1 VIRQIKHLLWGG
13 KSGNMASE
21 ANLGGAVAE
30 IHKISIAL
38 TADEIAALRAA
49 VESGDY
55 ATPGEIV
62 REAIR
67 DWQRKRERR
76 QQEIFRLRELWD
88 QGKASGEAAPLDFDE
103 LTVEARRRLAKAAST
118 KGDDG

>member
-1 VIRQIKHLLWGG
+1 
-13 KSGNMASE
+13 MASE

-88 QGKASGEAAPLDFDE
+88 EGKASGPARPLDWKE
-103 LTVEARRRLAKAAST
+103 LRREARQRLAQMRKAEV
-118 KGDDG
+118 DDR

>member
-1 VIRQIKHLLWGG
+1 
-13 KSGNMASE
+13 MASE

-49 VESGDY
+49 VEFGDY

-76 QQEIFRLRELWD
+76 QQEISGCANCGIKARPAAKPLR
-88 QGKASGEAAPLDFDE
+88 
-103 LTVEARRRLAKAAST
+103 
-118 KGDDG
+118 

>member
-1 VIRQIKHLLWGG
+1 
-13 KSGNMASE
+13 MASE

-49 VESGDY
+49 AESGDY

-118 KGDDG
+118 KGNDG